1 MLSRFVAILLIL
13 TVISSNLTKCIIFAS
28 FKINQRYIA
37 KELCENRDK
46 PELNCEGKCYLAKKL
61 KQAEEKEQ
69 QQERQAQKNLL
80 QEAFIGKV
88 EPVKFHTSLIAVLDQ
103 APADIYFFQQ
113 SLSVFHP
120 PRV

>member
-1 MLSRFVAILLIL
+1 MLNRFVAILLIL

-28 FKINQRYIA
+28 FKINQKYIA

-69 QQERQAQKNLL
+69 EQEHQAKKNLL
-80 QEAFIGKV
+80 QEAFIGKAESV
-88 EPVKFHTSLIAVLDQ
+88 NFHIQLIQVLNE
-103 APADIYFFQQ
+103 APNNTYYHQDPLFI
-113 SLSVFHP
+113 FHP
-120 PRV
+120 PWV